1 MPMKK
6 RKTNTERKDIP
17 AKKKFCFFC
26 DHNKEPE
33 FTDSSSLRRFMSDRS
48 RINSKHRS
56 GVCSKHQRVLTEQI
70 KYARHLAL
78 LPFITKVA

>member
-1 MPMKK
+1 MAFKSKK
-6 RKTNTERKDIP
+6 TDTARKDIP
-17 AKKKFCFFC
+17 ARKKTCFFC
-26 DHNKEPE
+26 DHSKEPQ
-33 FTDSSSLRRFMSDRS
+33 FTDSSALRRFMSDRS

-78 LPFITKVA
+78 LPFITKVV